1 MGTKEIFLHE
11 EEIKR
16 VLLRCGI
23 YPSKKGFTYLVA
35 SVCYFRAQGLGVC
48 TIYEKVANLF
58 GVKASNVERCI
69 RTCLVESALRGNLI
83 KLNQLF
89 NMEVISEADY
99 VSNGDFIGIV
109 GTYLDFLCKT

>member
-1 MGTKEIFLHE
+1 MGTKETFLHE

-35 SVCYFRAQGLGVC
+35 AISFFRIEGLGVC
-48 TIYEKVANLF
+48 AIYEKVASLY
-58 GVKASNVERCI
+58 GVKSSNVERCI

-89 NMEVISEADY
+89 GMDVISEGDY
-99 VSNGDFIGIV
+99 VSNGDFVGIV
-109 GTYLDFLCKT
+109 GTYLDFLCKS